1 MIRLE
6 HRLDDAL
13 EHLIHMTIGCGIA
26 VHRALGPGLL
36 ESIYRKA
43 TCLELGANG
52 VSYEAEKV
60 IPVTYRGELLC
71 NQRIDLVVDQRLLL
85 EIKSVERLAPVHH
98 AQVRSYLRASGLRAG
113 LLINFNV
120 PVLKDG
126 IKRFRL

>member
-6 HRLDDAL
+6 QRLDDAL
-13 EHLIHMTIGCGIA
+13 EHLIHMTIGCCIA

-43 TCLELGANG
+43 ICLELGACG
-52 VSYEAEKV
+52 LSYETEKLL
-60 IPVTYRGELLC
+60 PVTYREVLLC
-71 NQRIDLVVDQRLLL
+71 HQRFDLVVDQKLLL

-98 AQVRSYLRASGLRAG
+98 AQVRSYLRASGMRVG

-120 PVLKDG
+120 PLLPDG
-126 IKRFRL
+126 IRRIVC